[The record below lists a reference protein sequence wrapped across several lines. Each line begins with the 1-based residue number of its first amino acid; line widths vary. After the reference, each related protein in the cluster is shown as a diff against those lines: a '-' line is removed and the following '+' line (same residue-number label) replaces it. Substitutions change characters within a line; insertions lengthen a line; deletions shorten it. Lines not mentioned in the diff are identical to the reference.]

1 MKVENQEI
9 LDRTMQKILGQF
21 NMEMTPELEESVRGF
36 ADNYLRQENG
46 KNYVQEYE
54 AILAE
59 KVVENLRGKVVVND
73 NPITAEDFR
82 NQNAG

>member
-1 MKVENQEI
+1 
-9 LDRTMQKILGQF
+9 
-21 NMEMTPELEESVRGF
+21 MTPELEESVRGF

-73 NPITAEDFR
+73 NPITAEGFR

>member
-1 MKVENQEI
+1 MANEEVV
-9 LDRTMQKILGQF
+9 DRTIQKILGQF

-36 ADNYLRQENG
+36 ADNFLRQDNG